1 MSNKNEIEKNDT
13 CFSAHE
19 RYNLPCLKQTCRC
32 WFDSSENLNCINL
45 AARKGPE
52 KQEQIGQHFG
62 LTRMRVCQIEKSV
75 LYKIRK
81 NNKLEE
87 FYF

>member
-1 MSNKNEIEKNDT
+1 MSNKNEIKKNET
-13 CFSAHE
+13 CFNMHE
-19 RYNLPCLKQTCRC
+19 RYGVSCLKESCRS
-32 WFDSSENLNCINL
+32 WFDSQTNLNCINL
-45 AARKGPE
+45 AAKKGPE
-52 KQEQIGQHFG
+52 KQEQIGQYFG

-87 FYF
+87 FYL